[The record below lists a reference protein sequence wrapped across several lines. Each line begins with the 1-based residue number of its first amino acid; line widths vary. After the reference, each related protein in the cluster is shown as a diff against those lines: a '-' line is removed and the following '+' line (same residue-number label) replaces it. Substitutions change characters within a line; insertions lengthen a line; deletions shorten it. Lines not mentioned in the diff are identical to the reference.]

1 MRYRKEIKK
10 LLGPEVLPFL
20 TETIEKGKIRKEMLK
35 NLASELELMMIY
47 DAYKNKDSFDGTVAN
62 DMFKDI
68 LDKVS
73 LNCQYDQRNILT

>member
-20 TETIEKGKIRKEMLK
+20 TETIEKGKIRRETLR
-35 NLASELELMMIY
+35 NLAEELELIMVY
-47 DAYKNKDSFDGTVAN
+47 EAYINKVPFDGTVAN

>member
-1 MRYRKEIKK
+1 MRNRKEIKK

-73 LNCQYDQRNILT
+73 LNCQ

>member
-1 MRYRKEIKK
+1 MRNRKEIKK

-35 NLASELELMMIY
+35 NLASELELIMIY

>member
-1 MRYRKEIKK
+1 MRNRKEIKK

-47 DAYKNKDSFDGTVAN
+47 DAYKNKDPFDGTVAN

-73 LNCQYDQRNILT
+73 LNCQYDQCNVLT